1 MKNTGV
7 VSDPIAD
14 MLTRIRNG
22 MNARHMKVPMPLSK
36 MKVQIAE
43 CLKSEGFIEDFEV
56 DTSKPISTLTVQ
68 LKYDHRRDCV
78 ITGLKRQSSPGL
90 RSYVRAGDI
99 PVVRNGLGVAI
110 VSTSKGVLT
119 DREARRQ
126 HVGGELV
133 CTVW

>member
-1 MKNTGV
+1 MTAV
-7 VSDPIAD
+7 IIDPISD

-22 MNARHMKVPMPLSK
+22 INARHMRVPMPLSK
-36 MKVQIAE
+36 LKVRVAE

-56 DTSKPISTLTVQ
+56 DRTAQPATLTVR
-68 LKYDHRRDCV
+68 LKYDHNRECV
-78 ITGLKRQSSPGL
+78 ITGLKRVSRPGL
-90 RSYVRAGDI
+90 RRYVATGEI

-110 VSTSKGVLT
+110 LSTSSGVMT

-126 HVGGELV
+126 HVGGELL

>member
-1 MKNTGV
+1 MKGTGI

-36 MKVQIAE
+36 LKVRIAE
-43 CLKSEGFIEDFEV
+43 CLKAEGFIEDFEV
-56 DTSKPISTLTVQ
+56 DRSRHPATLTVQ
-68 LKYDHRRDCV
+68 LKYDHNRECV
-78 ITGLKRQSSPGL
+78 ITGMKRMSRPGL
-90 RSYVRAGDI
+90 RRYVGSTDI

-110 VSTSKGVLT
+110 ISTSDGVLT
-119 DREARRQ
+119 DREARRRN
-126 HVGGELV
+126 VGGELM